1 MLTGDNSRLYVM
13 NWDRKYRSKL
23 KKLEITLKL
32 YMIYVDDPVIVTK
45 TINKGWKYYSH
56 KNILIYSKET
66 YEK

>member
-1 MLTGDNSRLYVM
+1 MLTSDNSRLYMM
-13 NWDRKYRSKL
+13 NWNRKYKSKL
-23 KKLEITLKL
+23 KKLGITLKL
-32 YMIYVDDPVIVTK
+32 YMIYINDTVIVTN

>member
-1 MLTGDNSRLYVM
+1 MLTGDNSRLYMM

-23 KKLEITLKL
+23 KKLGITLKL
-32 YMIYVDDPVIVTK
+32 YMIYVDDTVIVTN
-45 TINKGWKYYSH
+45 TINMGWKYYSH

>member
-13 NWDRKYRSKL
+13 NWNRKYKSEL
-23 KKLEITLKL
+23 KKLGITLKL

-45 TINKGWKYYSH
+45 TINKGWEYYSH

-66 YEK
+66 